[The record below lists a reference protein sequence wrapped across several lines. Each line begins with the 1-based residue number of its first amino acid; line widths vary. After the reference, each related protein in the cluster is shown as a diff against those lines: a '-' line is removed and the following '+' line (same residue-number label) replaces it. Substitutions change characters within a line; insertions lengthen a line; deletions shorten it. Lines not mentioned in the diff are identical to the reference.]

1 MSLRVALA
9 APFKQAG
16 RDRLG
21 ENEFVVALSLERDW
35 FSPDQA
41 KRLVDVATGQGLL
54 DREDG
59 DLLPTFDVDAVEIPD
74 GFVPDESMLVE
85 QSTFERLVDLLV
97 AEGVPKRDAVAGVN
111 DLQRQLGVTVEAAA
125 VVFARREGIDVDDLA
140 DRAME
145 ELRSG

>member
-59 DLLPTFDVDAVEIPD
+59 DLLAVFDVDTVEIPD

-97 AEGVPKRDAVAGVN
+97 AEGIAKRDAVAGVN

-125 VVFARREGIDVDDLA
+125 VVFARREGIDVSELA
-140 DRAME
+140 DRALD

>member
-9 APFKQAG
+9 APFKQQG
-16 RDRLG
+16 RERLG

-54 DREDG
+54 ARDDA
-59 DLLPTFDVDAVEIPD
+59 DLVVAFDVDAVEIPD
-74 GFVPDESMLVE
+74 GFVPDESLLVE
-85 QSTFERLVDLLV
+85 QSTFERLIDLLV
-97 AEGVPKRDAVAGVN
+97 AEGIEKREAVADVN

-125 VVFARREGIDVDDLA
+125 VVYARREGVDATELA
-140 DRAME
+140 DRALD

>member
-9 APFKQAG
+9 APFKQQG

-54 DREDG
+54 AREGG
-59 DLLPTFDVDAVEIPD
+59 DLVATFQVDAVEIPD
-74 GFVPDESMLVE
+74 GFVPEESLLVE

-97 AEGVPKRDAVAGVN
+97 AEGVEKREAVAGVN

-125 VVFARREGIDVDDLA
+125 VVFARREGVDVTELA
-140 DRAME
+140 DRAIE